1 MDKERERERDGT
13 FECRDFIKEFNDF
26 FRRNSLKLSRP
37 AEIILI
43 HPKERD
49 RERERDEMI

>member
-26 FRRNSLKLSRP
+26 FRRNSLKLGRP

-43 HPKERD
+43 HPKERE
-49 RERERDEMI
+49 RERER